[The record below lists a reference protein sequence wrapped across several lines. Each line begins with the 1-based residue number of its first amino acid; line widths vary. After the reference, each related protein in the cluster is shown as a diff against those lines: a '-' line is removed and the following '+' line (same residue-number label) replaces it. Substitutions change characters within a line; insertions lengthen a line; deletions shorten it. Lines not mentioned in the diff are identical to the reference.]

1 VKENTQKPTLKT
13 LQKKEELNP
22 LEIPIKNFSI
32 NP

>member
-1 VKENTQKPTLKT
+1 VKKNTQKPPLKT

-22 LEIPIKNFSI
+22 LEIITKNFSI